1 MFDSMRIRTKLA
13 VALVIPLVALIGL
26 SGVAISSANEKADE
40 ATAKANKVEDQ
51 VALATSSLG
60 PGGLVTALQDERNG
74 ESIEFLG
81 LTELSGGE
89 SPEQLRAAT
98 DKALADFTAKIESEP
113 QSVQQVYAPA
123 LAAVATIPDLR
134 AKNDAYTGAKNTT
147 EGIAS
152 SDESF
157 LAYSDVID
165 AMFDANSAVATA
177 IDDTEL
183 RAGATF
189 FDQFARQNEA
199 QALGIRVIASQL
211 FAPSPGGL
219 QADPDAYGDLVE
231 QMALASSIEDQ
242 MVQSPSAAYRDIATK
257 LFTDSRRDVIDQVI
271 ADGLAGNPIDAGVFS
286 SPELTAANG
295 IADEVTAAASE
306 RLQADA
312 AAITSA
318 AQAEADSASSR
329 AQTVTLVTLIVLAL
343 AVIVTLLVSRSIT
356 RPLGRLVRDA
366 EDMAKNRLPETVDE
380 IQNAPLGEDVQMPE
394 LTEVS
399 SAGGYEI
406 AEVAAA
412 LNTVQASAADLAV
425 EQAVLRRNISDSFVN
440 LGRRNQNL
448 LSRQLDSI
456 TEMERE
462 ESDPAELQKL
472 FTLDHLATR
481 MRRNA
486 ESLLLL
492 AGLEPHRQ
500 WSAPVA
506 LIDVLRGSL
515 GEVEDYD
522 RVEINR
528 LDEATVNGQA
538 AADLTHLV
546 AELLENALNFSPP
559 GRNVEMV
566 GNATATGYTLRI
578 IDNGVGMERDDL
590 AQANVRL
597 AGAESFTVAPS
608 RYLGHYVVG
617 IQAARLGVKVSLV
630 DTPEG
635 GITAVLDITAA
646 LATDE
651 TEGTDVRDLSGESF
665 TPDRFAR
672 AHEVAEAVEEDTSPL
687 TAVVPDSPAGLEEDI
702 AVAATA
708 STPAAAPEAPEV
720 ATTASGYTKRVRGA
734 NTPRTEVLSARG
746 NTSNGDTPPADEA
759 PQSTAESLGSMLSG
773 FQAGAERAQSETN
786 DDETEEGR

>member
-1 MFDSMRIRTKLA
+1 MFDTMRIRTKLA
-13 VALVIPLVALIGL
+13 VALVIPLIALIGL
-26 SGVAISSANEKADE
+26 SGVAISASNEKADE
-40 ATAKANKVEDQ
+40 AAARSATIEDQ

-60 PGGLVTALQDERNG
+60 PGGLVTALQAERNG
-74 ESIEFLG
+74 ESIDLLG
-81 LTELSGGE
+81 LTELSGGDSIE
-89 SPEQLRAAT
+89 TLRAAT
-98 DKALADFTAKIESEP
+98 DVALTDFEAKIAAEP
-113 QSVQQVYAPA
+113 SSVQQVYAPA
-123 LAAVATIPDLR
+123 LAAVATLGELR
-134 AKNDAYTGAKNTT
+134 SNNDAYAGARNST
-147 EGIAS
+147 EGLDTS
-152 SDESF
+152 NTSF
-157 LAYSDVID
+157 LDYSDVID
-165 AMFDANSAVATA
+165 AMFDANTAVATA
-177 IDDTEL
+177 IDEAEL

-231 QMALASSIEDQ
+231 QVALANAIEAE
-242 MVQSPSAAYRDIATK
+242 MLQSPSVAYRDIAGR
-257 LFTDSRRDVIDQVI
+257 LFNDPRREVIDTVV
-271 ADGLAGNPIDAGVFS
+271 ANGLSGAPNDVAVFT

-295 IADEVTAAASE
+295 IADEVTAAAE
-306 RLQADA
+306 AQLTADA

-318 AQAEADSASSR
+318 AQQEADDASSR
-329 AQTVTLVTLIVLAL
+329 AQLVTIVTLIVLGL
-343 AVIVTLLVSRSIT
+343 AVLVTLLVSRSIT
-356 RPLGRLVRDA
+356 RPLSRLVRDA
-366 EDMAKNRLPETVDE
+366 EDMAKNRLPETVQD
-380 IQNAPLGEDVQMPE
+380 ILDAPLGEDVAMPE
-394 LTEVS
+394 LAQVS

-406 AEVAAA
+406 AEVASA
-412 LNTVQASAADLAV
+412 LNTVQSSAADLAV

-456 TEMERE
+456 TEMERQ

-528 LDEATVNGQA
+528 LDEATVHGSA

-559 GRNVEMV
+559 GRNVEMI
-566 GNATATGYTLRI
+566 GNARAGGYTLRI
-578 IDNGVGMERDDL
+578 VDHGVGMERPDL

-597 AGAESFTVAPS
+597 SGGESFTVAPS

-617 IQAARLGVKVSLV
+617 IQSARLGVHVSLE

-635 GITAVLDITAA
+635 GITAVIDITAV
-646 LATDE
+646 LATE
-651 TEGTDVRDLSGESF
+651 ENEATDVRDLSSESF

-672 AHEVAEAVEEDTSPL
+672 AEDEAAESATSPL
-687 TAVVPDSPAGLEEDI
+687 DAVVPDSPAGLEEEL
-702 AVAATA
+702 A
-708 STPAAAPEAPEV
+708 PAASAPTPVAEVPEV
-720 ATTASGYTKRVRGA
+720 STTASGYTKRVRGA
-734 NTPRTEVLSARG
+734 NVPRTDVISARG
-746 NTSNGDTPPADEA
+746 GTSDNGGADDDGSTSTPAG
-759 PQSTAESLGSMLSG
+759 LGSMLSG
-773 FQAGAERAQSETN
+773 LQAGTERAQAETRAAS
-786 DDETEEGR
+786 DQETEEDR